1 MERVTYQQFADHV
14 GIAKSRVP
22 EIVKNGVID
31 PAQGIDQA
39 RLDYCQDQ
47 RDRLANKI
55 KDGGSLTDHRT
66 RLEKANADRAELDL
80 AEKRGELIPVELVN
94 DKFGVVASN
103 MKSALL
109 AFRSRSKDPESRG
122 LVKNLLHELQG
133 AVKKGFR

>member
-80 AEKRGELIPVELVN
+80 AEKRGELSPVELVN
-94 DKFGVVASN
+94 DKFGVVAV
-103 MKSALL
+103 
-109 AFRSRSKDPESRG
+109 E
-122 LVKNLLHELQG
+122 HEIGVVGFPIQEQG
-133 AVKKGFR
+133 PGVPRTG